1 MLRYIPV
8 TTKNDPDIPRLLSV
22 YRLPEVA
29 RYISIDE
36 QNYFAYVTETPN
48 VSYYK
53 VYREESLVAATHL
66 ECFDGTLYMDLVVL
80 PQDQRKGIGTQILK
94 DILRGAL
101 PITFDRIEVSI
112 DESNTASRKLFQK
125 MGFSFLSKEEELEN
139 YVYIPHTQ

>member
-8 TTKNDPDIPRLLSV
+8 TTKSDPDIPRLLSV

-36 QNYFAYVTETPN
+36 QNYFAYVTETPDIF
-48 VSYYK
+48 YYK

-101 PITFDRIEVSI
+101 PIAFDRIEVSI

>member
-8 TTKNDPDIPRLLSV
+8 TTKNDPDIPRLLAV

-36 QNYFAYVTETPN
+36 QNYFAYVTETPD
-48 VSYYK
+48 VFYYK
-53 VYREESLVAATHL
+53 VYREETLVAATHL

-80 PQDQRKGIGTQILK
+80 PTYQQNGIGTRILQ

-101 PITFDRIEVSI
+101 PIAFNRIEVSI
-112 DESNTASRKLFQK
+112 DERNTVSRRLFQK
-125 MGFSFLSKEEELEN
+125 TGFSFLSKDQELEN
-139 YVYIPHTQ
+139 YVYFPHTQ